1 MEELGLTLVDEGG
14 LTLRQLMRQAR
25 QRIAGGGSAVAR
37 EIQHFIAE
45 LTDYLEATTGAPREE
60 AYIQAEAMVTIV
72 FSAGADAL
80 DMTSEECRALSDR
93 TIRQLRMIAMGA
105 EVQNQKRP
113 LQHYRHV
120 SLRATHPF
128 ACCSASSSA
137 WFGHSALVK
146 VQYPELGSNFFS
158 LIMMLLLLAVLS
170 IKLGI
175 SVGKKEKE

>member
-25 QRIAGGGSAVAR
+25 QRIAGGGSVISTSVQTFMEFVENNPNIFRLLLRERSGTSAAFRQAVAR

-45 LTDYLEATTGAPREE
+45 LTDYLEATTEAPRED

-105 EVQNQKRP
+105 EVQNQKRREP
-113 LQHYRHV
+113 
-120 SLRATHPF
+120 HP
-128 ACCSASSSA
+128 
-137 WFGHSALVK
+137 
-146 VQYPELGSNFFS
+146 
-158 LIMMLLLLAVLS
+158 
-170 IKLGI
+170 
-175 SVGKKEKE
+175 